1 MNEKTLLSWILQCC
15 RAISYGDEWEESK
28 KLNSFL
34 LSRVCPPSAFCNE
47 NVLFIARVHLLHPLV
62 HPCVV
67 NHKSERRRKILLL
80 RHERDVIESYR
91 ELTYENII
99 VSRICRSGDGEEV
112 LKKKRIREK
121 ICEKFRRLGCIVN
134 FQRGDRFRVRILLI
148 VIEKRRGEG
157 KKKLCKCVHDYYDY
171 DPCLESEKRDRV
183 LCCNLREEDI
193 KK

>member
-1 MNEKTLLSWILQCC
+1 MNTSVLSCDIVWWWVRRKQKV
-15 RAISYGDEWEESK
+15 EQF
-28 KLNSFL
+28 FL
-34 LSRVCPPSAFCNE
+34 LSRECPPSAFCNE
-47 NVLFIARVHLLHPLV
+47 NVLFIAHVHLLHPLV

-112 LKKKRIREK
+112 LKKRRIREK

-157 KKKLCKCVHDYYDY
+157 KKSCANVFTIIMITI
-171 DPCLESEKRDRV
+171 RV
-183 LCCNLREEDI
+183 
-193 KK
+193 

>member
-15 RAISYGDEWEESK
+15 RAKSYGDEWEESK
-28 KLNSFL
+28 KLNSFFAL
-34 LSRVCPPSAFCNE
+34 LRPPSAFSKE

-112 LKKKRIREK
+112 LKRRRIRK
-121 ICEKFRRLGCIVN
+121 KFCEKFRRLGCIVN
-134 FQRGDRFRVRILLI
+134 FQRDDRSRSRILLI

-171 DPCLESEKRDRV
+171 DPCLESVKRDRRSA
-183 LCCNLREEDI
+183 LL
-193 KK
+193 